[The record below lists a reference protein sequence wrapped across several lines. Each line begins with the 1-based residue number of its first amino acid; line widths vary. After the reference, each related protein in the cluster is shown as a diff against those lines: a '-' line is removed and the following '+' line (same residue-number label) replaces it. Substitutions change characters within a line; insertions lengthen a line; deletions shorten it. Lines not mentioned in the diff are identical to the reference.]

1 VVLGERECSVQRRHQ
16 KLIEESPSPVMTR
29 DEVSEMGG
37 IIARAVSE
45 MGYRGAGT
53 IEMLRD
59 TDGSLYFMEMNTRLQ
74 VEHTVTEAITGLD
87 LVEEQLKIAAN
98 HPLSL
103 SHSAGGHAIEC
114 RINAEDPTREFRP
127 TPGLVEHLR
136 LPTGEGIRID
146 THLRQGDRISPHYDS
161 MFAKIIAH
169 GATRQQA
176 IDRMIAALSATEVRG
191 VSTTIPLHLAVL
203 RHERFVSGDYDT
215 RFLESALPNLLGVK
229 S

>member
-1 VVLGERECSVQRRHQ
+1 
-16 KLIEESPSPVMTR
+16 
-29 DEVSEMGG
+29 
-37 IIARAVSE
+37 
-45 MGYRGAGT
+45 
-53 IEMLRD
+53 
-59 TDGSLYFMEMNTRLQ
+59 MEMNTRLQ

-215 RFLESALPNLLGVK
+215 RFLESALPNLLG
-229 S
+229 SSPSIPSARRSRRARMLTTTGRTSPPWRPTWRRSARRSRRAGARSTPTARAR